1 MFKRCFGCKKSPS
14 PQRSPQKSRSPNTR
28 NNMAK
33 RIMNQHLESKMV
45 PYNYAK
51 KLTLIDLL
59 SLKRKGR
66 ISEKDF
72 WGAFNYMR
80 RKVNLNNSRKENLA
94 EINARYPWYYKNN
107 HWGRYALG
115 PTNFIVQ
122 DRNTLQ
128 FYRLNRNSN
137 SNTNKIRK
145 HEISN
150 KNMIPFYKYIRQIP
164 RTSNFTEKAYLKRT
178 RVTRPRPVNTR
189 QRALLKEIN
198 RIRAN
203 IPSYGN
209 VGKENARQRL
219 HVLRKRYE
227 LLKNLDKLQ
236 NR

>member
-1 MFKRCFGCKKSPS
+1 MFKRCFGCKKSPT
-14 PQRSPQKSRSPNTR
+14 PQRSPRIPNTR
-28 NNMAK
+28 NNAAK

-51 KLTLIDLL
+51 KLTFIDLL

-94 EINARYPWYYKNN
+94 EINRNYPWYYKNN

-122 DRNTLQ
+122 DRNTLK
-128 FYRLNRNSN
+128 FYSINRNGTKKEVN
-137 SNTNKIRK
+137 
-145 HEISN
+145 
-150 KNMIPFYKYIRQIP
+150 NMIPFYKYIRQIP
-164 RTSNFTEKAYLKRT
+164 RTSNFTEKAYVKRT

-189 QRALLKEIN
+189 QRALLNEIN

>member
-1 MFKRCFGCKKSPS
+1 MFRRCFGCKKSP
-14 PQRSPQKSRSPNTR
+14 RSPNTR
-28 NNMAK
+28 NKMAK
-33 RIMNQHLESKMV
+33 RIMNQHLEAMKMI

-51 KLTLIDLL
+51 KLKFTELL
-59 SLKRKGR
+59 SLRRQGR

-80 RKVNLNNSRKENLA
+80 RNVNLNVSKQENLA
-94 EINARYPWYYKNN
+94 VINRNYPWYYKNN

-122 DRNTLQ
+122 DRNTLK
-128 FYRLNRNSN
+128 FYSINRNGTKKEVN
-137 SNTNKIRK
+137 
-145 HEISN
+145 
-150 KNMIPFYKYIRQIP
+150 NMIPFYKYIRQIP
-164 RTSNFTEKAYLKRT
+164 RTSKFTEKEYLKRT
-178 RVTRPRPVNTR
+178 RVTRPKPVNTR
-189 QRALLKEIN
+189 RRAILNEIN
-198 RIRAN
+198 NIRAN

-209 VGKENARQRL
+209 VGKENARKRL